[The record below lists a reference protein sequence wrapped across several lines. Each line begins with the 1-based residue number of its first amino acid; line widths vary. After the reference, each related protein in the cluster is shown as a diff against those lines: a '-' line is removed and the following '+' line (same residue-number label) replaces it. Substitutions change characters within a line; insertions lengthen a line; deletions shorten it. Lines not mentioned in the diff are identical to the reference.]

1 MKLRSGKTTRRSRNN
16 KMNNLQGFHPLS
28 PVPGTKVGEGTIA
41 KEIKTITEEETEEAN
56 PDTSENLI
64 QPEEQG
70 LQRHKT
76 KSNYTF
82 NFVPNVTNVPP
93 KLNYNFPTVSQP
105 TTSTANYSNFPPLIN
120 SNPVVNHQ
128 PLVQAARMPNV
139 ISLTKFTEKQ
149 SAKQWWTLFMQWV
162 LYHSMTEAATLA
174 AFPFQLGDNVLQ
186 WYLNSDDSVRTSL
199 NNLKQAFLKR
209 FSPDKTLFDTNVL
222 CIKQIPGEN
231 VDDYV
236 AMVIKQTAECDIP
249 AKMIVGIAIQG
260 LRGPLAKIVM
270 PQKPKSME
278 ELREM
283 TLLAEKT
290 IKCTES
296 PDESLTATIVG
307 MQAEVANLSEK
318 LSVASLAA
326 ISTINRG
333 DSGNSHRQT
342 NFQSQPRNT
351 NSNFICFRCNRRNCD
366 ISRNLYI
373 AETATVCTIN
383 ENKGFARSQKNLKLK
398 PLHQIDVPVKI
409 SKCVENQV
417 ILLEPVKQLEN
428 ANLMAAKCLV
438 KVKRGRAMFKLCN
451 PTDTE
456 IFIRYNT
463 ILATIS
469 DIDTSC
475 IIPLEQNEASV
486 NNLET
491 CREKANFEK
500 TPIHFDLSDSE
511 LNSEQK
517 RQLQEFLKT
526 QRDVFATNLKELG
539 KSDRYAHKIET
550 FESTPIKMPFYRQN
564 PVMQKE
570 IDRQVNELIEAG
582 IVIESNSEYH
592 SPVVLVKKGDGTF
605 RFCCDYR
612 KINLQTRPIFHPLPR
627 LESVFDCLAESEAH
641 IFSSFDLHSGY
652 FQIQIDPETR
662 HTTAFITRNGIYEW
676 TRMPMETQVAFEK
689 LKQALVTAPI
699 LVHAKMN
706 KPFHVTADASNSAIG
721 YYLSQLDETGR
732 EHVIA
737 YGGRSLSKAER
748 NWSTSDLECLAVL
761 EAIREHRSYLTVEFT
776 VFTDHKALQYLMQQK
791 RVTGRLARWA
801 LELQEFNFKIVHK
814 PGRQNVVADA
824 LSRRHYDN
832 AEINACV
839 VENERV
845 EVQFFYDNTP
855 IISSIETNQV
865 DETLNNLPAIGKLQ
879 KECPDIRDIY
889 LYKEQNQLPKED
901 KRKRKV
907 IATSEYYDLCNGVLY
922 HWFQK
927 RLRKVTKE
935 ERLIRQIVLPK
946 VLRKDALRAFHDNE
960 VGVPI

>member
-1 MKLRSGKTTRRSRNN
+1 MTHVTFKCIGGIKTFN
-16 KMNNLQGFHPLS
+16 K
-28 PVPGTKVGEGTIA
+28 VPGTKVGEGA
-41 KEIKTITEEETEEAN
+41 LSKDIKTITEEETEEAH
-56 PDTSENLI
+56 PDTSETLI

-70 LQRHKT
+70 AAAPVPKPKDTVTGGAGIEFGSKT

-174 AFPFQLGDNVLQ
+174 AFPF
-186 WYLNSDDSVRTSL
+186 
-199 NNLKQAFLKR
+199 
-209 FSPDKTLFDTNVL
+209 
-222 CIKQIPGEN
+222 
-231 VDDYV
+231 
-236 AMVIKQTAECDIP
+236 
-249 AKMIVGIAIQG
+249 
-260 LRGPLAKIVM
+260 
-270 PQKPKSME
+270 
-278 ELREM
+278 
-283 TLLAEKT
+283 
-290 IKCTES
+290 
-296 PDESLTATIVG
+296 
-307 MQAEVANLSEK
+307 
-318 LSVASLAA
+318 
-326 ISTINRG
+326 
-333 DSGNSHRQT
+333 H
-342 NFQSQPRNT
+342 
-351 NSNFICFRCNRRNCD
+351 
-366 ISRNLYI
+366 
-373 AETATVCTIN
+373 
-383 ENKGFARSQKNLKLK
+383 
-398 PLHQIDVPVKI
+398 KI

-456 IFIRYNT
+456 IFVRYNT

-475 IIPLEQNEASV
+475 IIPLEQNEVSV
-486 NNLET
+486 NNVET
-491 CREKANFEK
+491 CREKAKFEK
-500 TPIHFDLSDSE
+500 TPIDFDLSNSE

-582 IVIESNSEYH
+582 IVVESNSEYH

-662 HTTAFITRNGIYEW
+662 HKTAFITRNGIYEW

-824 LSRRHYDN
+824 LSQ
-832 AEINACV
+832 
-839 VENERV
+839 
-845 EVQFFYDNTP
+845 VQFFYDNTP

-865 DETLNNLPAIGKLQ
+865 DETLNDLPAIGKLQ

-960 VGVPI
+960 MDRGVPNENQEATEVAKVLFEQIFSRFGAPSKIVSDLGKQFTSNLIHALSEIFDIKQHFTSAYHPQTNSFCERNNRTLIQSLRAYCDKDQENWPAKLPEMRLPFDVAIEPKNNLQKNAKEYINEVIENLRITREIAKENVKIRQEKSKEYYDRKTAEPEFRLHDKVLLRLHRTPVGKSPKLIDKYEGPYYITKIGPNYTFRLRKCSDHKELKSVVNASRLKHYSNPRNHRAEKPGKGWKN